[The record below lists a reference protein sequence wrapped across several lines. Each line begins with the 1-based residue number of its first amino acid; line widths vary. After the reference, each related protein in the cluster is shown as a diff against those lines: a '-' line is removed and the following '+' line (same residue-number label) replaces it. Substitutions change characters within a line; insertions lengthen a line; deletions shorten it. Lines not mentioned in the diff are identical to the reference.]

1 MSITRFFR
9 NFSFPIGR
17 TTEELK
23 NRVQDVYYGVDCS
36 IGRWRRTILESYDSY
51 EIPNTFEKYK
61 ESCIEQMAVEFLGE
75 NGIEPIWK

>member
-17 TTEELK
+17 TTEKLK
-23 NRVQDVYYGVDCS
+23 NRVQHVYYGVGCS
-36 IGRWRRTILESYDSY
+36 IGRWRKTILENYDSY

-61 ESCIEQMAVEFLGE
+61 ETCIEQMAVEFLGE
-75 NGIEPIWK
+75 NGIEAIWK